1 MSLKKKHI
9 KIIREAEITG
19 QLFTGFNHR
28 DHRTKAMPSGSKK
41 TFNRK
46 KERMQELKEQEL
58 NQELDKIL

>member
-46 KERMQELKEQEL
+46 RCYFKTTR
-58 NQELDKIL
+58 KIVNGI